1 MRDDFTKEFNGHVL
15 EYFDDEH
22 IYLLDGVIVP
32 SISRIT
38 KATNPDQYAGISE
51 EVLKRAASAG
61 TAVHKAIEDWC
72 IEGTESDLPELRGFK
87 FLQKHYKFEVMAN
100 EIPVAYFK
108 DTKPFMAGR
117 LDLLLMIDG
126 KFGLA
131 DIKRTSTLEKNNLAY
146 QLNLYRI
153 AYEQTY
159 EQKIEFLAG
168 IHLHELTRKYVDIP
182 LNDEIAFDAIDIY
195 ERTHKK

>member
-1 MRDDFTKEFNGHVL
+1 M
-15 EYFDDEH
+15 
-22 IYLLDGVIVP
+22 IVP

-38 KATNPDQYAGISE
+38 RGTNPDQYAGVSAA
-51 EVLKRAASAG
+51 VLKKAADAG
-61 TAVHKAIEDWC
+61 TAVHKAIEEYC
-72 IEGTESDLPELRGFK
+72 LNGTPSELPELRGFK
-87 FLQKHYKFEVMAN
+87 FLQKHYKFEVIGN

-108 DTKPFMAGR
+108 DNKPFMAGR
-117 LDLLLMIDG
+117 LDLVLSNTYDG
-126 KFGLA
+126 KIGLA

-159 EQKIEFLAG
+159 GKKIEWLAG
-168 IHLHELTRKYVDIP
+168 IHLHDTTRKFVDIP
-182 LNDEIAFDAIDIY
+182 LNDQIALDAIDIY